1 MSMYP
6 HSETEVQLIKRIE
19 HYVHALFNMDV
30 TGHDFFPYASSC
42 AYGKGDSGYRTS
54 RCVYL

>member
-1 MSMYP
+1 MYP